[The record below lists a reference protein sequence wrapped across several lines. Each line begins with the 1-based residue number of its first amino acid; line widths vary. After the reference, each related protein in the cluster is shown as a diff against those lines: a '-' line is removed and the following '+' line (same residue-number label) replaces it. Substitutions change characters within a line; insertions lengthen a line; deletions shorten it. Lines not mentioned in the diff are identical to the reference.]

1 MAEPKTVSNLPADVS
16 TRWAT
21 DQKLLEETRP
31 FITEAG
37 AIPLHAQKDVIFPS
51 HVSELSILM
60 GLQWVHPTWAMFYP
74 PTGYQFQWK
83 RLFTNQIA
91 PQLGTDE
98 QLEDKIQKIT
108 AVKNPGNRE
117 EESREQEALIKLLKL
132 LQELDSQLTFAL
144 TRRDQYHKG

>member
-16 TRWAT
+16 TRWAN

-31 FITEAG
+31 LITESG
-37 AIPLHAQKDVIFPS
+37 SIPLHAQKDVIFPT
-51 HVSELSILM
+51 HVSEVSILM
-60 GLQWVHPTWAMFYP
+60 GLQWVRPTWAMFGP
-74 PTGYQFQWK
+74 PEGYQFQWK

-108 AVKNPGNRE
+108 AAKKLSDE
-117 EESREQEALIKLLKL
+117 EHRDQEAIINLLKL
-132 LQELDSQLTFAL
+132 LQELDSQLSFAL
-144 TRRDQYHKG
+144 NRRSQYHKG